1 MSFTSRVWM
10 AAAREVWAMERSH
23 LERVCALLQ
32 AHMRGAPSPGLTAE
46 EVARVEARAA
56 RGDGYRAEGRGDV
69 AVIPVYGAITHRA
82 NILSEFSGGTSCEQ
96 LAKAVRRAA
105 ADPDVASIVLDVD
118 SPGGTV
124 SGLLEAADAVYEARQ
139 AKPIV
144 AVANAM
150 AASAAYWLA
159 TQASELVVT
168 PSGTVGSVGV
178 YVMHVDQSAMLEKEG
193 VAVTLIHAGAH
204 KVEGNSYEPLG
215 DEARAEWQRLVDAR
229 YTEFVDAVARGR
241 GVARERVEAD
251 FGQGRMLLA
260 ADAARVGMVDRVAT
274 LEQVIADLAAGAMPK
289 KPTRSPRAEHEH
301 RARAL
306 RLASL

>member
-1 MSFTSRVWM
+1 MSLTARVWM

-23 LERVCALLQ
+23 LERVAAVLQ
-32 AHMRGAPSPGLTAE
+32 AHARGVATPGLTAE
-46 EVARVEARAA
+46 DLARVEARAA
-56 RGDGYRAEGRGDV
+56 RSDGYRAESRGDV

-96 LAKAVRRAA
+96 LTKAVRRAA

-139 AKPIV
+139 QKPIV

-178 YVMHVDQSAMLEKEG
+178 YVMHVDQSAYLAKEG
-193 VAVTLIHAGAH
+193 VAVTFIHAGEH

-229 YTEFVDAVARGR
+229 YQEFVGAVARGR
-241 GVARERVEAD
+241 GVSRERVESD
-251 FGQGRMLLA
+251 YGQGRMLLA
-260 ADAARVGMVDRVAT
+260 GDAARVGMVDRVAT
-274 LEQVIADLAAGAMPK
+274 LEQVIDELAAGATPK
-289 KPTRSPRAEHEH
+289 KPSRSARAEHEH
-301 RARAL
+301 RERAL
-306 RLASL
+306 RFAAL